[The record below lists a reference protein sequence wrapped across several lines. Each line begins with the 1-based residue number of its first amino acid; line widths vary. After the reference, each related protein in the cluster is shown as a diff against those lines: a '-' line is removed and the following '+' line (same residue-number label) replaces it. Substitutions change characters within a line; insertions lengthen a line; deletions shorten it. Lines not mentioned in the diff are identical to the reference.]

1 MKSLNV
7 FLFVILGLF
16 TFTSCNDDD
25 DTQKTIVDLVVEN
38 PDFSILEAAVIHA
51 GITESLKSG
60 NITVFAPNNEA
71 FKTIGIN
78 SEADIKA
85 IDKTAVAAIL
95 TYHVIPSLVP
105 ASAIATASNTE
116 ITMLDGGKA
125 YVTKNA
131 SGVSVNGAKVTTA
144 DLKAENGGLIHVIDA
159 VILNETRNIVAIAQA
174 YPELS
179 YLVAAV
185 LRANE
190 GNTKVVDILSSA
202 GPFTVFAPTNQAFIN
217 AGFTTIASIQAANP
231 NTLANILTYH
241 VIAARVY
248 STILTTG
255 AVATAQGSNVT
266 INTSTGTVKG
276 TSNNTPSNIVNVNIP
291 ASNGVVHV
299 IDTVLLP

>member
-231 NTLANILTYH
+231 NTLANILTY
-241 VIAARVY
+241 
-248 STILTTG
+248 
-255 AVATAQGSNVT
+255 
-266 INTSTGTVKG
+266 
-276 TSNNTPSNIVNVNIP
+276 P
-291 ASNGVVHV
+291 
-299 IDTVLLP
+299 

>member
-248 STILTTG
+248 STNLTTG